1 MTNHDVEGQGNAV
14 NGEPTTAGADL
25 GGDAEALLL
34 ILHRA
39 DEPVGARVA
48 RRRLLEEAGRE
59 LSEASVSRA
68 LARLDIVGMT
78 ESVGRKGRILTDVG
92 RRFTISNLLSRKR
105 HEQFTRA
112 LDLRSVQEVLDWLR
126 ARRALETEIARLA
139 AERAHQSEI
148 DALEAALSDHERRL
162 ERDAD
167 PTPAGMHFHEL
178 IIGAA
183 KSPLFEALTGS
194 LYTPALAPVERALD
208 VITGGRGTIGHS
220 PAEHAVILAAIKDHD
235 PDAAS
240 DAMHSHLDRL
250 IREVEEFSVSSMAA
264 MLPNL
269 LTVLSGE

>member
-1 MTNHDVEGQGNAV
+1 MMNHDVEGQGSAV
-14 NGEPTTAGADL
+14 NGEPTTAGAEL

-34 ILHRA
+34 VLHRA
-39 DEPVGARVA
+39 DEPIGARVA
-48 RRRLLEEAGRE
+48 RRLLEEAGRE
-59 LSEASVSRA
+59 LSEASVSRV
-68 LARLDIVGMT
+68 LAKLDAAGMT
-78 ESVGRKGRILTDVG
+78 ESVGRKGRVLTDVG
-92 RRFTISNLLSRKR
+92 RRFTTSSLLSRHR

-139 AERAHQSEI
+139 AERAHQTEI
-148 DALEAALSDHERRL
+148 DALEAALADHERQLDRG
-162 ERDAD
+162 AD
-167 PTPAGMHFHEL
+167 PTPAGMHFHQL

-240 DAMHSHLDRL
+240 EAMHSHLDRL
-250 IREVEEFSVSSMAA
+250 IKEVEEFSVSSMAS

-269 LTVLSGE
+269 LTVLAGA